1 MGGAAIASLQT
12 STLGEGYWGRNVKA
26 RHTLD
31 GRVVAVKMLLR
42 PYREHRDI
50 YARELKNLARLP
62 SHANLV
68 RYFHCWLD
76 EDGQSGGLREADRMY
91 IVTEFI
97 RGQPLCDAFGT
108 ELPTDTILAWAE
120 GLYSGLAAMHAIPMW
135 HRDLHGAN
143 VLVELEPDGK
153 TLATRA
159 DAIKVHTRPRLSWS
173 ACCGQLINIVLAP

>member
-26 RHTLD
+26 RHMLD